1 MSEEDLFATAHVQE
15 LLDQALR
22 AFAGRSPVLV
32 ALDFDG
38 ALAPIVLDPDA
49 ARMLPASAVAVE
61 RLAGLDGVTVALV
74 SGREAA
80 DLTALAAP
88 PAGTVVVGSHGAQWG
103 TARLDGDTVVL
114 DGAEVA
120 LTPAQAE
127 LHARLVAQSER
138 LVDGVPGAWV
148 QTKPTTV
155 VVHTRG
161 AARDDA
167 ERLTEAALT
176 GPGALPGVRA
186 MRGKEVVEM
195 AVVEVTKGDAVRR
208 LREQT
213 GAAAVLYAG
222 DDRTDEDAFAV
233 LGDDD
238 VSIKVGDGDTRAA
251 YRVASPEALAAV
263 LGRVADLLADA
274 AR

>member
-1 MSEEDLFATAHVQE
+1 MSEEPVTAHGHE

-22 AFAGRSPVLV
+22 AFVERSPLLV

-38 ALAPIVLDPDA
+38 ALAPIVLEPAA
-49 ARMLPASAVAVE
+49 ARMLPAAARALD
-61 RLAGLDGVTVALV
+61 RLARVEDVTLALV
-74 SGREAA
+74 SGREAG

-88 PAGTVVVGSHGAQWG
+88 PAGTVVVGSHGAQRG
-103 TARLDGDTVVL
+103 TVRLDDHGAPVL
-114 DGAEVA
+114 VGEEVSLGPAAAA
-120 LTPAQAE
+120 LHE
-127 LHARLVAQSER
+127 RLVAAAR
-138 LVDGVPGAWV
+138 ALVADAAGTWV
-148 QTKPTTV
+148 QVKPTTV

-161 AARDDA
+161 ASRPDA
-167 ERLTEAALT
+167 ERVTAAALA

-195 AVVEVTKGDAVRR
+195 SVVAVTKGDAVAR
-208 LREQT
+208 LRAET

-233 LGDDD
+233 LGEGD
-238 VSIKVGDGDTRAA
+238 VSIKVGGGETRAA
-251 YRVASPEALAAV
+251 YRVDDPAELAVV
-263 LGRVADLLADA
+263 LGRVVELLE

>member
-1 MSEEDLFATAHVQE
+1 MSEELFTAHVHE

-22 AFAGRSPVLV
+22 AFAERSPLLV

-38 ALAPIVLDPDA
+38 ALAPIVLDPA
-49 ARMLPASAVAVE
+49 TARMLPATASALD
-61 RLAGLDGVTVALV
+61 RLSRAEDVTVALV

-88 PAGTVVVGSHGAQWG
+88 PVGTVVVGSHGAQWG
-103 TARLDGDTVVL
+103 TVRLDD
-114 DGAEVA
+114 DGAPVLEGEGVA
-120 LTPAQAE
+120 LSPDEAA
-127 LHARLVAQSER
+127 LHERLVAEAEA
-138 LVDGVPGAWV
+138 LVADAPGAWV
-148 QTKPTTV
+148 QVKPTTV

-161 AARDDA
+161 ASRPDA
-167 ERLTEAALT
+167 ERVTAAALA

-195 AVVEVTKGDAVRR
+195 SVVEVTKGDAVTR
-208 LREQT
+208 LRGET

-233 LGDDD
+233 LGDGD
-238 VSIKVGDGDTRAA
+238 VSIKVGDGETRAT
-251 YRVASPEALAAV
+251 YRVEDPAALAVV
-263 LGRVADLLADA
+263 LGRLVELLE